1 MKRQIQA
8 AQRGFTLIELMIVVA
23 IVGILAAIA
32 IPQYQ
37 QYVTRARWAGVWTAA
52 APVETAV
59 GECAQNNG
67 GSIATGICDTAAN
80 LVTAGFLPSNFALT
94 TPAGVTTFDYGVTAT
109 GKFTAIGGSAY
120 NNCNA
125 TLTPTAQSN
134 TGGAVTWSGA
144 VTASNGCTT
153 RMVALGT

>member
-52 APVETAV
+52 APVQTAV
-59 GECAQNNG
+59 GECAQNNS
-67 GSIATGICDTAAN
+67 GSVGSGVCDTQAY
-80 LVTAGFLPSNFALT
+80 LTTAGFLPSNFALF
-94 TPAGVTTFDYGVTAT
+94 TPSGVSTFNYGAT
-109 GKFTAIGGSAY
+109 SGTFTAVGGTAY
-120 NNCNA
+120 GGCSA
-125 TLTPTAQSN
+125 TLT
-134 TGGAVTWSGA
+134 AVTGAGAAVNWSGTI
-144 VTASNGCTT
+144 TAGAGCTP

>member
-8 AQRGFTLIELMIVVA
+8 MQRGFTLIELMIVVA

-52 APVETAV
+52 APVQTAV

-67 GSIATGICDTAAN
+67 GSVIGGICDSTTSLQSN
-80 LVTAGFLPSNFALT
+80 NFLPQNFVLT
-94 TPAGVTTFDYGVTAT
+94 TPQGITTFSYASSTFTAVGGAPYGGCTAT
-109 GKFTAIGGSAY
+109 LQAS
-120 NNCNA
+120 
-125 TLTPTAQSN
+125 
-134 TGGAVTWSGA
+134 TGTGTAVTWSG
-144 VTASNGCTT
+144 TTTTTGCTT